1 MGYNIGVR
9 GVLAFVCLLGLA
21 AETHAQKPIG
31 LFDHECDVPAWA
43 SFGQLAEWD
52 DFAVAADC
60 SRRTGR
66 TWVLVLFH
74 ADSYHVSGVRTR
86 ALETGLAPY
95 ILALTYR
102 EEPYQHLR
110 LNLSLPLALEDR
122 LAAQPEADM
131 ATRLN
136 IVRDHW
142 SEAHAMIKA
151 VWPGPILAFIT
162 PWTNDSL
169 AYGEPLYSPLPDG
182 VDVLVLDPYA
192 TDGMPFTAWP
202 EVVIQYAVQTT
213 TLPIALVPQWFT
225 QPGTSISQPR
235 DFTVDYMRWLRHP
248 RVVALWGFL
257 WASRGP
263 GLVGLRDLPALR
275 ASVESA
281 LKGRR

>member
-1 MGYNIGVR
+1 MGYTIGVR
-9 GVLAFVCLLGLA
+9 GVLTLVCLLGLA
-21 AETHAQKPIG
+21 ATAHAQKPVG
-31 LFDHECDVPAWA
+31 LFDHSCDVPAWS

-52 DFAVAADC
+52 DFSTAADC

>member
-1 MGYNIGVR
+1 MRKMMMVVMMI
-9 GVLAFVCLLGLA
+9 LGLMIA
-21 AETHAQKPIG
+21 PVSAQQKPVG
-31 LFDHECDVPAWA
+31 LFDNSCNAPAWA

-66 TWVLVLFH
+66 TWVLVLFFDNH
-74 ADSYHVSGVRTR
+74 KHIQSVRTR
-86 ALETGLAPY
+86 AVNAGLAPY

-102 EEPYQHLR
+102 EEPYQHYR
-110 LNLSLPLALEDR
+110 LGLSLPPRLEDE
-122 LAAQPEADM
+122 LAENPHADPV
-131 ATRLN
+131 TRLN

-142 SEAHAMIKA
+142 SEAHARIHVA
-151 VWPGPILAFIT
+151 WPGPLVAWIT
-162 PWTNDSL
+162 PWVNDSL
-169 AYGEPLYSPLPDG
+169 AYGVDLYSPLPDG

-192 TDGMPFTAWP
+192 TDGMPFSAWP

-235 DFTVDYMRWLRHP
+235 DFVGDYLRWLRHP
-248 RVVALWGFL
+248 RVVALWGFT
-257 WASRGP
+257 WASRP
-263 GLVGLRDLPALR
+263 GIIGLKDLPALK

-281 LKGRR
+281 LRNR

>member
-1 MGYNIGVR
+1 MR
-9 GVLAFVCLLGLA
+9 GGLAVACLLILTA
-21 AETHAQKPIG
+21 TAHAQKPVG

-52 DFAVAADC
+52 DFSVAADC

-66 TWVLVLFH
+66 SWVLVLFH

-110 LNLSLPLALEDR
+110 LGLSLPLVLEDR

-131 ATRLN
+131 VARLN

-142 SEAHAMIKA
+142 SEAHAMIRT
-151 VWPGPILAFIT
+151 VWPGPLVVFIT
-162 PWTNDSL
+162 PWINDSL
-169 AYGEPLYSPLPDG
+169 AYGEPLYSPLPGG

-213 TLPIALVPQWFT
+213 SLPIALVPQWFV

-235 DFTVDYMRWLRHP
+235 DFTADYMRWLRHP
-248 RVVALWGFL
+248 RMVALWGFL
-257 WASRGP
+257 WASRP

-275 ASVESA
+275 AAVESA
-281 LKGRR
+281 LRNR